1 MAEESIETD
10 TPILDE
16 PKDVKP
22 KELEVVMP
30 DKFKVNCVFFSK
42 GNCKYGEKCRYS
54 HKKDKGPEECKYF
67 NTSKGCKNG
76 RNCHFTHIEIE
87 SGKKPEKVNAPKAN
101 ALEADAPKADALEA
115 DALEA
120 DAPKAY
126 VPKAYVPK
134 ADAPKA
140 YVPKADAL
148 EADAPKAYVPKYKTI
163 ICRNQVDG
171 NCRFGKD
178 CHYIHESKSE
188 PGPEPNEKPSN
199 YKTKLCNSWEKDGS
213 CSYGAKCNFA
223 HGKEDLHP
231 TK

>member
-30 DKFKVNCVFFSK
+30 EENKLNCVFFSK

-76 RNCHFTHIEIE
+76 RNCPFTHIKIE

-115 DALEA
+115 DAPKA

-134 ADAPKA
+134 AD
-140 YVPKADAL
+140 
-148 EADAPKAYVPKYKTI
+148 VPKYKTI

-199 YKTKLCNSWEKDGS
+199 YKTKLCKSWEKDGS

>member
-16 PKDVKP
+16 LKDVKP
-22 KELEVVMP
+22 KEPEVVMP

-54 HKKDKGPEECKYF
+54 HSHKKDKGPEECKYF

-76 RNCHFTHIEIE
+76 RNCPFTHIKIE
-87 SGKKPEKVNAPKAN
+87 SEEKPKKAHAPKVNAPKVNALEAD

-115 DALEA
+115 D
-120 DAPKAY
+120 
-126 VPKAYVPK
+126 VPKS
-134 ADAPKA
+134 
-140 YVPKADAL
+140 
-148 EADAPKAYVPKYKTI
+148 KTI
-163 ICRNQVDG
+163 ICRYWVSG
-171 NCRFGKD
+171 NCHFGKV
-178 CHYIHESKSE
+178 CHYIHE
-188 PGPEPNEKPSN
+188 PEPNEKPSN

>member
-16 PKDVKP
+16 LKDVKP
-22 KELEVVMP
+22 KESEAAMP

-54 HKKDKGPEECKYF
+54 HSHKKDKGPEECKYF
-67 NTSKGCKNG
+67 NTSEGCKNG
-76 RNCHFTHIEIE
+76 RNCPFTHIKIE
-87 SGKKPEKVNAPKAN
+87 SEEKHKK
-101 ALEADAPKADALEA
+101 ADAPKADA
-115 DALEA
+115 
-120 DAPKAY
+120 
-126 VPKAYVPK
+126 PK

-140 YVPKADAL
+140 DAPKADAPKTDAPKADAPKADAPKADAL

-178 CHYIHESKSE
+178 CHYIHEFKSE
-188 PGPEPNEKPSN
+188 PNKKPSN